1 MIHRVFAISAHRRPA
16 AVPLA
21 AIVLFLFHA
30 TARCALPDASAIGAP
45 EGSNY
50 MKVILFVVGLGI
62 GVAALI
68 MGGASFLEVAG
79 GILGKFN
86 EWRIGR
92 AEAGDL
98 KKVIV
103 AGAVVLA
110 LVILLATVA
119 VSVIDS
125 SSTIT
130 G

>member
-1 MIHRVFAISAHRRPA
+1 
-16 AVPLA
+16 
-21 AIVLFLFHA
+21 
-30 TARCALPDASAIGAP
+30 
-45 EGSNY
+45 
-50 MKVILFVVGLGI
+50 
-62 GVAALI
+62 
-68 MGGASFLEVAG
+68 VAG

-98 KKVIV
+98 KKVVV

-110 LVILLATVA
+110 LVILLATIA
-119 VSVIDS
+119 ISVIDS

>member
-1 MIHRVFAISAHRRPA
+1 MIHRVFAIRANRCPA
-16 AVPLA
+16 AVPLVG
-21 AIVLFLFHA
+21 VLLLMLHA
-30 TARCALPDASAIGAP
+30 SASCALPDVSAIGAP

-50 MKVILFVVGLGI
+50 MKTILFIVGLGI

-68 MGGASFLEVAG
+68 LAGASFLEIAG

-92 AEAGDL
+92 AEVGDL
-98 KKVIV
+98 KKVVV

-110 LVILLATVA
+110 LVILLVTVA

>member
-1 MIHRVFAISAHRRPA
+1 MISRVIATRATRRSA
-16 AVPLA
+16 AVPVA
-21 AIVLFLFHA
+21 AALLLLFHA
-30 TARCALPDASAIGAP
+30 AARSALPDVSAIGAP

-68 MGGASFLEVAG
+68 LGGGSFLEVAG

-119 VSVIDS
+119 ISVIDS

>member
-1 MIHRVFAISAHRRPA
+1 MSRITTLPARTAVQRSLAVALAVFLLHS
-16 AVPLA
+16 
-21 AIVLFLFHA
+21 
-30 TARCALPDASAIGAP
+30 TAWAELPDLSALGAP
-45 EGSNY
+45 EDSNY
-50 MKVILFVVGLGI
+50 IRLILYVIGLGI
-62 GVAALI
+62 GAAALI
-68 MGGASFLEVAG
+68 LGGAAFLEVAG
-79 GILGKFN
+79 GIIGKFN

-103 AGAVVLA
+103 AGAAVLA